1 VDRIVA
7 RVENDI
13 ILLSDVKELK
23 EYQELVNGKSE
34 SDSAIVDRLIDQWIV
49 RSEAEL
55 SRFPEPKDEEI
66 DREVSRVVKSFSSAE
81 EYEARKK
88 QSGLNDAE
96 VRKIV
101 TAQFYL
107 DNYLDSRFRPSV
119 QIDEKAV
126 EDFYQSAVV
135 PRAKARGQEPPTL
148 DASRDTI
155 QDVLVQSDI
164 DEQAARW
171 LKESRDRLHEQKSAT
186 AFCPHEDE
194 ELSSGLA
201 RGVIRG
207 SANRDAGQRVANG
220 GGIEGQGKKLA
231 GAGTHAANRQIE
243 VGFGRTNHYRCR
255 AAGVDAFHHFKR
267 IFRVG
272 VQVDNY
278 HIALLLHHAGKV
290 VQIGRIRRIL
300 ANHSDGASRQSIGH
314 GPAARLIR
322 SDKEDG
328 KLARARRVRTLRDWW
343 HATPMSIYSP
353 RCQAGK

>member
-1 VDRIVA
+1 MGREFIFGICSLVLALAASSSVRGQEVVDRIVG

-55 SRFPEPKDEEI
+55 SRFPQPKDEEI
-66 DREVSRVVKSFSSAE
+66 DREVSRVVKSFSSTE

-107 DNYLDSRFRPSV
+107 DKYLDSRFRPSV

-171 LKESRDRLHEQKSAT
+171 LKESRDRLHVQK
-186 AFCPHEDE
+186 FLDE
-194 ELSSGLA
+194 
-201 RGVIRG
+201 
-207 SANRDAGQRVANG
+207 
-220 GGIEGQGKKLA
+220 
-231 GAGTHAANRQIE
+231 GA
-243 VGFGRTNHYRCR
+243 
-255 AAGVDAFHHFKR
+255 K
-267 IFRVG
+267 
-272 VQVDNY
+272 
-278 HIALLLHHAGKV
+278 
-290 VQIGRIRRIL
+290 
-300 ANHSDGASRQSIGH
+300 
-314 GPAARLIR
+314 
-322 SDKEDG
+322 
-328 KLARARRVRTLRDWW
+328 
-343 HATPMSIYSP
+343 
-353 RCQAGK
+353 